1 MKINE
6 FKRPKSKKVNEDLA
20 SWIGDIPAAA
30 LKSFGTNKTSK
41 MQMIQD
47 VFLKDFI
54 SDATASLDSAVKSKF
69 VSLGA
74 ESGTADKYTMLNK
87 MAGGGQNSTT
97 GAQNAPA
104 SGGAPKPDTGLG
116 NKPQAGVSGGAP
128 KPDTGLGNKP
138 QAGVSGG
145 APTQQTAPVAAQNPA
160 PKTPTPIQQRLA
172 RRNAPNIMAKVKE
185 STDFDKLNRIFESIM
200 EADEQSNAQ
209 TTISQYMMNWFA
221 AYMQGS
227 NWQNAKHQVEP
238 IIKQIESSYKVDK
251 GKAAIKQLAG
261 TAFAIAKSSPQ
272 EPKGFEN
279 VAKTVAKPQAA
290 ATTDPKLKLIMDE
303 LAKLSP
309 QQREQIKNMLNNIK

>member
-6 FKRPKSKKVNEDLA
+6 FKRPKSKKMNEDLA

-54 SDATASLDSAVKSKF
+54 SDATVSLDQAMKSKY
-69 VSLGA
+69 VKLPASDA
-74 ESGTADKYTMLNK
+74 TADKYTMIDK
-87 MAGGGQNSTT
+87 MAGA
-97 GAQNAPA
+97 GAQKTPAP
-104 SGGAPKPDTGLG
+104 GGAPKPDTGLG

-145 APTQQTAPVAAQNPA
+145 APKQQTAPVAAQNSA
-160 PKTPTPIQQRLA
+160 PKTPTPLQQRLA

-185 STDFDKLNRIFESIM
+185 STDFDKLNLIFESIM

-209 TTISQYMMNWFA
+209 SISQFMTDWFA

-227 NWQNAKHQVEP
+227 NWKNARHQVEP

-261 TAFAIAKSSPQ
+261 TAFSIAKSSPQ

-279 VAKTVAKPQAA
+279 IVKTDAKPQTAA
-290 ATTDPKLKLIMDE
+290 TTTDPKLKLIMDE

-309 QQREQIKNMLNNIK
+309 QQRDEIINMLNNKK

>member
-104 SGGAPKPDTGLG
+104 
-116 NKPQAGVSGGAP
+116 SGGAP

>member
-1 MKINE
+1 M
-6 FKRPKSKKVNEDLA
+6 
-20 SWIGDIPAAA
+20 G
-30 LKSFGTNKTSK
+30 NKP
-41 MQMIQD
+41 Q
-47 VFLKDFI
+47 
-54 SDATASLDSAVKSKF
+54 AG
-69 VSLGA
+69 VS
-74 ESGTADKYTMLNK
+74 
-87 MAGGGQNSTT
+87 GGGQNSTT

-104 SGGAPKPDTGLG
+104 SGGASKPDTGLG
-116 NKPQAGVSGGAP
+116 NKPQAGVA
-128 KPDTGLGNKP
+128 
-138 QAGVSGG
+138 GG

-160 PKTPTPIQQRLA
+160 PKTRTPIQQRLYD
-172 RRNAPNIMAKVKE
+172 KQVKGNRPSKSTE

-279 VAKTVAKPQAA
+279 IVKIDAKPQSA
-290 ATTDPKLKLIMDE
+290 ATTDPKLKFIMDE